1 MNAAA
6 KKSVRQP
13 EDSLI
18 LRKSILKPENGLTQD
33 AGDSLQVEADQ
44 MFSLG
49 LHPKIDH
56 DHICC
61 HAMDLNDLNDEPNDL
76 YVELQLHLAL
86 VLLLNL
92 RNKTAISSNLIALR
106 ISTF

>member
-1 MNAAA
+1 MIKP
-6 KKSVRQP
+6 KK
-13 EDSLI
+13 
-18 LRKSILKPENGLTQD
+18 GLTQD
-33 AGDSLQVEADQ
+33 AGDSLQVVVDR

-49 LHPKIDH
+49 LRPKIDH

-76 YVELQLHLAL
+76 NVEQQLHLAL

-92 RNKTAISSNLIALR
+92 RNKTAISSN
-106 ISTF
+106 

>member
-1 MNAAA
+1 MIKP
-6 KKSVRQP
+6 KK
-13 EDSLI
+13 
-18 LRKSILKPENGLTQD
+18 GLTQD
-33 AGDSLQVEADQ
+33 AGDSLQVVVDR

-49 LHPKIDH
+49 LLPKIDH

-61 HAMDLNDLNDEPNDL
+61 HAMDLNDLNDVPNDL
-76 YVELQLHLAL
+76 NVEPQLHLAL

-92 RNKTAISSNLIALR
+92 RNKTAISSNLISLR